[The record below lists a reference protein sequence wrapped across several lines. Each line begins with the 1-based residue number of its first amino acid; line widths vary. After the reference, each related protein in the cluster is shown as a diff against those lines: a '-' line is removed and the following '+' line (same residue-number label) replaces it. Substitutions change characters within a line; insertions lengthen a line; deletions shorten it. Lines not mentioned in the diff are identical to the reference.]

1 MVLWFDTI
9 YYCFFVRISFYHQF
23 QFFCIVIS
31 TKKKETIRIETFECV
46 FFCLSFL
53 FSLSYFTTT
62 ELLFKSQRT
71 HNKKNGNQIEFMSN
85 HWTHKK
91 RKGREHFSLHTN
103 SIDFQRHYL
112 FYSSFTKIILFFL
125 HEFYK
130 NQHHNSDSSIFEK
143 YQIPFLFD
151 SFLCIL
157 VSMVT
162 MSKFNCYGFDTRIWW
177 ETRKEKKKS
186 KKEQKIDNDF

>member
-1 MVLWFDTI
+1 MSHLGCKPEINWWHNCLNGFMIWYHLLLFLRSHFILSSVSILL
-9 YYCFFVRISFYHQF
+9 YCYKHKEKRNHSHRNVRMRF
-23 QFFCIVIS
+23 
-31 TKKKETIRIETFECV
+31 
-46 FFCLSFL
+46 FL

-71 HNKKNGNQIEFMSN
+71 RNKKNGNQIEFMSN

-91 RKGREHFSLHTN
+91 RKEREHFSLHTN

-130 NQHHNSDSSIFEK
+130 NQHHNSDSSIFGK
-143 YQIPFLFD
+143 YHFYSILFSAF
-151 SFLCIL
+151 SF
-157 VSMVT
+157 
-162 MSKFNCYGFDTRIWW
+162 RW
-177 ETRKEKKKS
+177 
-186 KKEQKIDNDF
+186 